1 MQILLNKEHHKMMI
15 TSRTDEV
22 SMISWVPGVPVRDKV
37 ITGVRTELFVGKKEA
52 RSFLRKF
59 VRLMEDN
66 GYKINFENK

>member
-15 TSRTDEV
+15 TSKVDEV
-22 SMISWVPGVPVRDKV
+22 SMISWVPGGSARDKF
-37 ITGVRTELFVGKKEA
+37 ITGVRTELFIGKKEA

-66 GYKINFENK
+66 GYKVNFENK